1 VGLGHSD
8 RDGIAGRLRSFGLA
22 LTLALL
28 AAAAAGGGVDWSPFA
43 EAYVIRIVTRDA
55 DGAERDTRVW
65 FVVVGGDG
73 FVRTN
78 DSRWLANIRR
88 GSPVALRLDH
98 EGRTMERAVS
108 AEEVNDAT
116 ISAVVEEAYKAKYG
130 FVQRVMSF
138 LRLREPA
145 VLRLR
150 EDRRSHKNRY
160 DAGLGGR
167 RRHANCRSPPT
178 RESAWG

>member
-1 VGLGHSD
+1 MKPRALL
-8 RDGIAGRLRSFGLA
+8 ILA
-22 LTLALL
+22 LALGLL
-28 AAAAAGGGVDWSPFA
+28 AAAAAADDAGWSPFA
-43 EAYVIRIVTRDA
+43 EADVVRIITEDA
-55 DGAERDTRVW
+55 HGAERDTRVW

-116 ISAVVEEAYKAKYG
+116 ISAAVEEAYKAKYG

-138 LRLREPA
+138 FRMLEPT

-150 EDRRSHKNRY
+150 EAAR
-160 DAGLGGR
+160 
-167 RRHANCRSPPT
+167 
-178 RESAWG
+178 

>member
-1 VGLGHSD
+1 VREALRIRH
-8 RDGIAGRLRSFGLA
+8 RDGIGGRLRSSSLA

-28 AAAAAGGGVDWSPFA
+28 ATAAAGGGADWSPFA
-43 EAYVIRIVTRDA
+43 EAYIVRIITQDA

-88 GSPVALRLDH
+88 GSTVALRLDH
-98 EGRTMERAVS
+98 EGRTMARAVS
-108 AEEVNDAT
+108 AEEVSDPT
-116 ISAVVEEAYKAKYG
+116 ISAAVEEAYKAKYG

-138 LRLREPA
+138 LRVREPA

-150 EDRRSHKNRY
+150 EGAR
-160 DAGLGGR
+160 
-167 RRHANCRSPPT
+167 
-178 RESAWG
+178 

>member
-8 RDGIAGRLRSFGLA
+8 RDRIAGRLRSSCLA

-28 AAAAAGGGVDWSPFA
+28 AATAAGGGAGWSPFA
-43 EAYVIRIVTRDA
+43 EAYVVRIVTRDA

-88 GSPVALRLDH
+88 GSLVALRLDH
-98 EGRTMERAVS
+98 KGRTMERAVS

-116 ISAVVEEAYKAKYG
+116 ISAEVEEAYKAKYG
-130 FVQRVMSF
+130 FVQRVMSV

-150 EDRRSHKNRY
+150 EAAR
-160 DAGLGGR
+160 
-167 RRHANCRSPPT
+167 
-178 RESAWG
+178 

>member
-1 VGLGHSD
+1 M
-8 RDGIAGRLRSFGLA
+8 RSSSLA

-28 AAAAAGGGVDWSPFA
+28 AAAAAGGGAGWSPFA
-43 EAYVIRIVTRDA
+43 EADVVRIVTRDA

-98 EGRTMERAVS
+98 EGRTMECAVS

-116 ISAVVEEAYKAKYG
+116 ISAAVEEAYKEKYG

-138 LRLREPA
+138 FRMYEPT

-150 EDRRSHKNRY
+150 EAAR
-160 DAGLGGR
+160 
-167 RRHANCRSPPT
+167 
-178 RESAWG
+178 